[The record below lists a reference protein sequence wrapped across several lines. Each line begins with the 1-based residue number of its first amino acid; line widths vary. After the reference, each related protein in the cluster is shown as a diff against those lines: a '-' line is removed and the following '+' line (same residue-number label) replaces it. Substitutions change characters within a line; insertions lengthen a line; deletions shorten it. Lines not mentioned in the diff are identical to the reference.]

1 MMDDEIKDIN
11 RFETRIRQLILK
23 YQSQVKSNADLKDE
37 IDKKNAEISN
47 LKQQLLQCEN
57 DLKTLKIAKTIE
69 ANKDDISLAKSQLSN
84 MIKEINKCI
93 KIISE
98 SE

>member
-1 MMDDEIKDIN
+1 MDEEIKDIN
-11 RFETRIRQLILK
+11 RFETRVRQLILK
-23 YQSQVKSNADLKDE
+23 YQSQLKSNIDLRDE

-47 LKQQLLQCEN
+47 LRQQLLQCET

-69 ANKDDISLAKSQLSN
+69 TNKDDISLAKSQLSD
-84 MIKEINKCI
+84 MIKEIDKCI

>member
-1 MMDDEIKDIN
+1 MDEEIKDIN
-11 RFETRIRQLILK
+11 RFETRVRQLILK
-23 YQSQVKSNADLKDE
+23 YQSQVKSNIDLKDE
-37 IDKKNAEISN
+37 IDKKNAEISD

-57 DLKTLKIAKTIE
+57 NLKTLKIAKTIA
-69 ANKDDISLAKSQLSN
+69 ANKDDINLAKSQLSN
-84 MIKEINKCI
+84 MIREVDKCI

>member
-1 MMDDEIKDIN
+1 MGEEVKDIS
-11 RFETRIRQLILK
+11 RFETRVRQLILK
-23 YQSQVKSNADLKDE
+23 YQSQAKNIAELKDE

-47 LKQQLLQCEN
+47 LKQQLLQCEDN
-57 DLKTLKIAKTIE
+57 FKTLKMAKTIE
-69 ANKDDISLAKSQLSN
+69 ANKDDINLAKSQLSN
-84 MIKEINKCI
+84 MIREIDKCI

>member
-1 MMDDEIKDIN
+1 MGEEVKDIS
-11 RFETRIRQLILK
+11 RFETRVRQLILK
-23 YQSQVKSNADLKDE
+23 YQSQAKNIAELKDE

-57 DLKTLKIAKTIE
+57 NFKTLKMAKIIE
-69 ANKDDISLAKSQLSN
+69 ANKDDINLAKSQLSN
-84 MIKEINKCI
+84 MIREIDKCI

>member
-1 MMDDEIKDIN
+1 MGEEVKDIS
-11 RFETRIRQLILK
+11 RFETRVRQLILK
-23 YQSQVKSNADLKDE
+23 YQSQAKNIAELKDE

-57 DLKTLKIAKTIE
+57 NFKTLKIAKTIE
-69 ANKDDISLAKSQLSN
+69 ANKDDINLAKSQLSN
-84 MIKEINKCI
+84 MIREIDKCI